1 MSQWGAIYPAVQNF
15 KNTEQYLIKECIK
28 NCLIVMPFN
37 KILII
42 FYIFGA
48 LYGVGDRV
56 SRVIVYQKKK
66 YRKRLFILEN
76 LWRLYHIEK
85 AKVIIS
91 LFVWLTHISIC
102 TYLCYT
108 KSKRKFEVVCFWKNN
123 SQHKLEKQTWEGTA
137 QLHQ

>member
-56 SRVIVYQKKK
+56 SRVIVYQKKIQETTI
-66 YRKRLFILEN
+66 YPRKVMKTIYSE
-76 LWRLYHIEK
+76 
-85 AKVIIS
+85 
-91 LFVWLTHISIC
+91 
-102 TYLCYT
+102 
-108 KSKRKFEVVCFWKNN
+108 RKLN
-123 SQHKLEKQTWEGTA
+123 
-137 QLHQ
+137 

>member
-48 LYGVGDRV
+48 LNGVGDRV
-56 SRVIVYQKKK
+56 SRVIVYQKIQETTIYPGKLMK
-66 YRKRLFILEN
+66 TIPYRE
-76 LWRLYHIEK
+76 
-85 AKVIIS
+85 S
-91 LFVWLTHISIC
+91 
-102 TYLCYT
+102 
-108 KSKRKFEVVCFWKNN
+108 
-123 SQHKLEKQTWEGTA
+123 
-137 QLHQ
+137 

>member
-66 YRKRLFILEN
+66 NTGNDYLSWK
-76 LWRLYHIEK
+76 
-85 AKVIIS
+85 
-91 LFVWLTHISIC
+91 
-102 TYLCYT
+102 TYEDYT
-108 KSKRKFEVVCFWKNN
+108 I
-123 SQHKLEKQTWEGTA
+123 
-137 QLHQ
+137 

>member
-56 SRVIVYQKKK
+56 SRVIVYQKKIQETTIYPGK
-66 YRKRLFILEN
+66 LMQTIPYRE
-76 LWRLYHIEK
+76 
-85 AKVIIS
+85 S
-91 LFVWLTHISIC
+91 
-102 TYLCYT
+102 
-108 KSKRKFEVVCFWKNN
+108 
-123 SQHKLEKQTWEGTA
+123 
-137 QLHQ
+137 

>member
-37 KILII
+37 NILII

-56 SRVIVYQKKK
+56 SGVIVYKKK
-66 YRKRLFILEN
+66 IQETTIYPGKLMQTIPYRE
-76 LWRLYHIEK
+76 
-85 AKVIIS
+85 S
-91 LFVWLTHISIC
+91 
-102 TYLCYT
+102 
-108 KSKRKFEVVCFWKNN
+108 
-123 SQHKLEKQTWEGTA
+123 
-137 QLHQ
+137 